1 MGIEKMS
8 LLAVEGSAA
17 YLDNALVACCDSGQ
31 FQITSGGAVLRNLNE
46 QNPYS
51 GIYAKIRDMAIN
63 LKISVEYAD
72 FRNISY
78 ETAEDFEKYFED
90 ISARYD
96 ALHNRYAQVSRSLE
110 EHRNTDS
117 YLRHLKGL
125 DVSFHDLFTMK
136 YVKMRIGRLPA
147 ENEEKLGYYTNNC
160 FIFMPFE
167 RSGGDWVYGIYLSP
181 VSEVDFTDTIMNSL
195 GFERTRLPD
204 YLEDNAEAAER
215 KLFDTIVAEEKEQAE
230 IEKKIKALSDELS
243 GDFRAVMS
251 KLKYKADCFELRKKT
266 VISNNRFSFSG
277 FCPSRECEKLKKAI
291 QERAGG
297 DVSCVEIPIEKK
309 NASNTVPVKLKNNRV
324 TRPFEMFVKM
334 YGLPSYS
341 GFDPTPYV
349 AFTYMILFGLMFGD
363 VGQGFVVIL
372 LGLLLTKFTKN
383 GLAPIMTRIGVFS
396 MLGGCIYGSVF
407 GIETIIKPI
416 YHRENIWRGVCRL
429 FGGLGIPEQPENIF
443 QAAVVVLL
451 FALMIGIILI
461 LISMTF
467 NMVQNFKAGKKG
479 EALFAVNGAAGIL
492 LYASLVVGIVL
503 QLLFGIKVLTPPYI
517 ICLIA
522 LPALLIFFKTPLSN
536 KMAHKTSEEKTT
548 VGNFI
553 VENFIDLFETAI
565 SFLSNTM
572 SYLRVGGFVLSHAGF
587 MLVVSQMTG
596 MTDPSKP
603 VTIGV
608 VIGYIIGNALV
619 MAIEGLLVGIQVLRL
634 EFYEIFSRFYE
645 GGGTEFKP
653 VEIKLDSDV

>member
-8 LLAVEGSAA
+8 LLAVEGGAPQ
-17 YLDNALVACCDSGQ
+17 LDNALMACCDSGQ
-31 FQITSGGAVLRNLNE
+31 FQISSGGAVLRNLNE
-46 QNPYS
+46 QNPYL
-51 GIYAKIRDMAIN
+51 GIYAKIRDMAVN
-63 LKISVEYAD
+63 LQISAEYAD
-72 FRNISY
+72 FGNVPY
-78 ETAEDFEKYFED
+78 DAAEDFEKYFED

-96 ALHNRYAQVSRSLE
+96 EFHNRYTEVSRSLE
-110 EHRNTDS
+110 EHKNTDS

-136 YVKMRIGRLPA
+136 YVKMRVGRLPA
-147 ENEEKLGYYTNNC
+147 ENEEKLGYYTNSC

-167 RSGGDWVYGIYLSP
+167 RSADWVYGIYLSP
-181 VSEVDFTDTIMNSL
+181 VSEIDFTDTVMNSL

-215 KLFDTIVAEEKEQAE
+215 KLFDTIVAEEKEQTE
-230 IEKKIKALSDELS
+230 LVEKLKALSDELS

-266 VISNNRFSFSG
+266 VISGDKFSFSG
-277 FCPSRECEKLKKAI
+277 FCPSRECAKLKAAI
-291 QERAGG
+291 EERTGD
-297 DVSCVEIPIEKK
+297 DVSCVEIPVERK
-309 NASNTVPVKLKNNRV
+309 NASNSVPVKLKNNPV

-334 YGLPSYS
+334 YGLPTYS

-372 LGLLLTKFTKN
+372 LGLLLTKLTKN
-383 GLAPIMTRIGVFS
+383 GLAPIMTRIGFCS

-429 FGGLGIPEQPENIF
+429 FSGLGIPEHPENIF
-443 QAAVVVLL
+443 QAAVVILL

-479 EALFAVNGAAGIL
+479 EALFAVNGLSGIV
-492 LYASLVVGIVL
+492 LYAALVVGIVL
-503 QLLFGIKVLTPPYI
+503 QLLFGLKVMTPPYI

-536 KMAHKTSEEKTT
+536 KLAHRTPAEKTT

-553 VENFIDLFETAI
+553 VENFIELFETAI

-596 MTDPSKP
+596 LTDPSKP
-603 VTIGV
+603 VTVGV

-634 EFYEIFSRFYE
+634 EFYEIFSRFYDA
-645 GGGTEFKP
+645 GGTEFKP
-653 VEIKLDSDV
+653 VEIKLDSEI